1 MREIKIFFFFFF
13 LGLKDNLKAVKNEL
27 NTEEQFIENFIKGE
41 RFIRKYKF
49 YISAVVIILVAWFA
63 GNFIISKIN
72 DYKTKE
78 ANEIYAN
85 LIQDPSNKNLLE
97 QLKNKNTNLYAIFL
111 LKENINDFNNTTLQN
126 ELKQIYNNAQ
136 TNTLLKNIIALSLGD
151 KSIFLKNYDKLLEA
165 YKLLEQNKIEEANVL
180 LSQIKENSSLNQIAK
195 NLKHYQGIT
204 Q

>member
-1 MREIKIFFFFFF
+1 M
-13 LGLKDNLKAVKNEL
+13 GLKDNLKAVKNEL

-72 DYKTKE
+72 NYKTKE

-85 LIQDPSNKNLLE
+85 IIQDPSNKNLLE
-97 QLKNKNTNLYAIFL
+97 QLKNKNTNLYTIFL
-111 LKENINDFNNTTLQN
+111 LKENINDLNNTAFQN

>member
-1 MREIKIFFFFFF
+1 M
-13 LGLKDNLKAVKNEL
+13 GLKDNLKAVKNEL

-78 ANEIYAN
+78 ANKIYAN

>member
-1 MREIKIFFFFFF
+1 M
-13 LGLKDNLKAVKNEL
+13 
-27 NTEEQFIENFIKGE
+27 ENFIKGE

-111 LKENINDFNNTTLQN
+111 LKENINDFNNTALQN
-126 ELKQIYNNAQ
+126 ELKQIYSNTQ

-165 YKLLEQNKIEEANVL
+165 YKFLEQNKIKEANVL

>member
-1 MREIKIFFFFFF
+1 M
-13 LGLKDNLKAVKNEL
+13 GLKDNLKAVKNEL

-111 LKENINDFNNTTLQN
+111 LKENINDFNNTALQN
-126 ELKQIYNNAQ
+126 ELKQIYSNTQ

-151 KSIFLKNYDKLLEA
+151 KSMFLKNYDKLLEA
-165 YKLLEQNKIEEANVL
+165 YKFLEQNKIEEANVL

>member
-1 MREIKIFFFFFF
+1 M
-13 LGLKDNLKAVKNEL
+13 GLKDNLKAVKNEL

-165 YKLLEQNKIEEANVL
+165 YKLLEQNKIEEANIL

>member
-1 MREIKIFFFFFF
+1 M
-13 LGLKDNLKAVKNEL
+13 GLKDNLKAVKNEL

-97 QLKNKNTNLYAIFL
+97 QLKNKNTNLYTIFL
-111 LKENINDFNNTTLQN
+111 LKENINDLNNTAFQN

-180 LSQIKENSSLNQIAK
+180 LSQIKENSGLNQIAK

>member
-1 MREIKIFFFFFF
+1 M
-13 LGLKDNLKAVKNEL
+13 GLKDNLKAVKNKL

-97 QLKNKNTNLYAIFL
+97 QLKNKNTNLYTIFL
-111 LKENINDFNNTTLQN
+111 LKENINDLNNTAFQN

>member
-1 MREIKIFFFFFF
+1 M
-13 LGLKDNLKAVKNEL
+13 GLKDNLRAVKNEL

-97 QLKNKNTNLYAIFL
+97 QLKNKNTNLYTIFL
-111 LKENINDFNNTTLQN
+111 LKENINDLNNTAFQN

>member
-1 MREIKIFFFFFF
+1 M
-13 LGLKDNLKAVKNEL
+13 GLKDNLKAVKNEL
-27 NTEEQFIENFIKGE
+27 NTKEQFIENFIKGE

>member
-1 MREIKIFFFFFF
+1 M
-13 LGLKDNLKAVKNEL
+13 GLKDNLKAVKNEL

-49 YISAVVIILVAWFA
+49 YISAIVIVLIAWFI
-63 GNFIISKIN
+63 GDFTISKIN
-72 DYKTKE
+72 EYKIKK

-85 LIQDPSNKNLLE
+85 LLQNPNDKNLLE
-97 QLKNKNTNLYAIFL
+97 KLKNKNINLYAVFL
-111 LKENINDFNNTTLQN
+111 LKENIDDFNNTTFQN
-126 ELKQIYNNAQ
+126 ELRQIYSNTQ
-136 TNTLLKNIIALSLGD
+136 TNPLLKNIIALSLGD

-165 YKLLEQNKIEEANVL
+165 YRLLEQNKIEEANIL
-180 LSQIKENSSLNQIAK
+180 LSQIKENSSLSQIAK

>member
-1 MREIKIFFFFFF
+1 MR
-13 LGLKDNLKAVKNEL
+13 LKDNLKAVKNEL

-97 QLKNKNTNLYAIFL
+97 KLKNKNTNLYAIFL
-111 LKENINDFNNTTLQN
+111 LKENINDFNNTALQN
-126 ELKQIYNNAQ
+126 ELKQIYSNAQ

>member
-1 MREIKIFFFFFF
+1 M
-13 LGLKDNLKAVKNEL
+13 GLKDNLKAVKNEL
-27 NTEEQFIENFIKGE
+27 NTEERFIENFIKGE

-97 QLKNKNTNLYAIFL
+97 QLKNKNTNLYTIFL
-111 LKENINDFNNTTLQN
+111 LKENINDLNNTAFQN

>member
-1 MREIKIFFFFFF
+1 M
-13 LGLKDNLKAVKNEL
+13 GLKDNLKAVKNEL

-49 YISAVVIILVAWFA
+49 YISAVVIILVVWFA

-97 QLKNKNTNLYAIFL
+97 QLKNKNTNLYTIFL
-111 LKENINDFNNTTLQN
+111 LKENINDLNNTAFQN

>member
-1 MREIKIFFFFFF
+1 M
-13 LGLKDNLKAVKNEL
+13 GLKDNLKAVKNEL

-72 DYKTKE
+72 DYKIKE

-85 LIQDPSNKNLLE
+85 LVQDPSNKNLLE
-97 QLKNKNTNLYAIFL
+97 ELKNKNINLYTIFL
-111 LKENINDFNNTTLQN
+111 LKENINDLNNTAFQN
-126 ELKQIYNNAQ
+126 ELKQIYSNTQ
-136 TNTLLKNIIALSLGD
+136 TNTLLKNIISLSLGD

-180 LSQIKENSSLNQIAK
+180 LSQIKENSSLSQIAK

>member
-1 MREIKIFFFFFF
+1 M
-13 LGLKDNLKAVKNEL
+13 GLKDNLKAVKNEL

-97 QLKNKNTNLYAIFL
+97 QLKNKNTNLYTIFL

>member
-1 MREIKIFFFFFF
+1 M
-13 LGLKDNLKAVKNEL
+13 GLKDNLKAVKNEL

-72 DYKTKE
+72 DYKIKE

-111 LKENINDFNNTTLQN
+111 LKENINDFNNTALQN

>member
-1 MREIKIFFFFFF
+1 M
-13 LGLKDNLKAVKNEL
+13 GLKDNLKAVKNEL

-41 RFIRKYKF
+41 IFIRKYKF

-136 TNTLLKNIIALSLGD
+136 TNTLLKNIIALSLED

>member
-1 MREIKIFFFFFF
+1 M
-13 LGLKDNLKAVKNEL
+13 GLKNNLKAVKNEL

-111 LKENINDFNNTTLQN
+111 LKENINDFNNTALQN
-126 ELKQIYNNAQ
+126 ELKQIYSNTQ

-165 YKLLEQNKIEEANVL
+165 YKFLEQNKIEEANVL

>member
-1 MREIKIFFFFFF
+1 M
-13 LGLKDNLKAVKNEL
+13 GLKDNLKAVKNEL

-111 LKENINDFNNTTLQN
+111 LKENINDFNNTALQN
-126 ELKQIYNNAQ
+126 ELKQIYSNTQ

-165 YKLLEQNKIEEANVL
+165 YKFLEQNKIEEANVL

>member
-1 MREIKIFFFFFF
+1 M
-13 LGLKDNLKAVKNEL
+13 GLIDNLKAVKNEL

-111 LKENINDFNNTTLQN
+111 LKENINDFNNTALQN

>member
-1 MREIKIFFFFFF
+1 M
-13 LGLKDNLKAVKNEL
+13 GLKDNLKAVKNEL

-49 YISAVVIILVAWFA
+49 YISAAVIILVAWFA

-111 LKENINDFNNTTLQN
+111 LKENINDFNNTALQN
-126 ELKQIYNNAQ
+126 ELKQIYSNTQ

-165 YKLLEQNKIEEANVL
+165 YKFLEQNKIEEANVL

>member
-1 MREIKIFFFFFF
+1 M
-13 LGLKDNLKAVKNEL
+13 GLKDNLKAVKNEL
-27 NTEEQFIENFIKGE
+27 NAEERFIENFIKGE

-97 QLKNKNTNLYAIFL
+97 QLKNKNTNLYTIFL
-111 LKENINDFNNTTLQN
+111 LKENINDLNNTAFQN

-180 LSQIKENSSLNQIAK
+180 LSRIKENSSLNQIAK

>member
-1 MREIKIFFFFFF
+1 M
-13 LGLKDNLKAVKNEL
+13 GLKDNLKAVKNEL

-72 DYKTKE
+72 NYKTKE

-97 QLKNKNTNLYAIFL
+97 QLKNKNTNLYTIFL
-111 LKENINDFNNTTLQN
+111 LKENINDLNNTAFQN
-126 ELKQIYNNAQ
+126 ELKQIYKNAQ

>member
-1 MREIKIFFFFFF
+1 M
-13 LGLKDNLKAVKNEL
+13 GLKDNLKAVKNEL

-111 LKENINDFNNTTLQN
+111 LKENINDFNNTALQN

-136 TNTLLKNIIALSLGD
+136 TNTLLKNIIALSLRD

-180 LSQIKENSSLNQIAK
+180 LSQIKENSNLNQIAK

>member
-1 MREIKIFFFFFF
+1 M
-13 LGLKDNLKAVKNEL
+13 GLKDNLKAVKNEL

-111 LKENINDFNNTTLQN
+111 LKENINDFNNTALQN

-195 NLKHYQGIT
+195 NLKHYQGIA

>member
-1 MREIKIFFFFFF
+1 M
-13 LGLKDNLKAVKNEL
+13 GLKDNLKAVKNEL

-97 QLKNKNTNLYAIFL
+97 QLKNKNTNLYTIFL
-111 LKENINDFNNTTLQN
+111 LKENINNLNNTAFQN

>member
-1 MREIKIFFFFFF
+1 M
-13 LGLKDNLKAVKNEL
+13 GLKDNLKAVKNEL

-111 LKENINDFNNTTLQN
+111 LKENIDDFNNTALQN
-126 ELKQIYNNAQ
+126 ELKQIYSNTQ

-151 KSIFLKNYDKLLEA
+151 KSMFLKNYDKLLEA
-165 YKLLEQNKIEEANVL
+165 YKFLEQNKIEEANVL

>member
-1 MREIKIFFFFFF
+1 M
-13 LGLKDNLKAVKNEL
+13 GLKDNLKAVKNEL

-78 ANEIYAN
+78 ANEIYAD
-85 LIQDPSNKNLLE
+85 LIQDPNNKNLLE

>member
-1 MREIKIFFFFFF
+1 M
-13 LGLKDNLKAVKNEL
+13 GLKDNLKAVKNEL
-27 NTEEQFIENFIKGE
+27 DTEEQFIENFIKGE

-72 DYKTKE
+72 NYKTKE

-97 QLKNKNTNLYAIFL
+97 QLKNKNTNLYTIFL
-111 LKENINDFNNTTLQN
+111 LKENINDLNNTAFQN

>member
-1 MREIKIFFFFFF
+1 M
-13 LGLKDNLKAVKNEL
+13 GLKDNLKAVKNEL

-49 YISAVVIILVAWFA
+49 YISAVVIILVVWFA

-72 DYKTKE
+72 DYKIKE

-111 LKENINDFNNTTLQN
+111 LKENINDFNNTALQN
-126 ELKQIYNNAQ
+126 ELKQIYSNTQ

-180 LSQIKENSSLNQIAK
+180 LSQIKENSSLSQIAK

>member
-1 MREIKIFFFFFF
+1 M
-13 LGLKDNLKAVKNEL
+13 GLKDNLKAVKNEL

-85 LIQDPSNKNLLE
+85 LIQDPNNKNLLE

-111 LKENINDFNNTTLQN
+111 LKENINDFNNTALQN

-136 TNTLLKNIIALSLGD
+136 TNTLLKNIIALSLRD

>member
-1 MREIKIFFFFFF
+1 M
-13 LGLKDNLKAVKNEL
+13 GLKDNLKAVKNEL

-49 YISAVVIILVAWFA
+49 YISAIVIILVAWFA

-97 QLKNKNTNLYAIFL
+97 QLKNKNTNLYTIFL
-111 LKENINDFNNTTLQN
+111 LKENINDLNNTAFQN

>member
-1 MREIKIFFFFFF
+1 MR
-13 LGLKDNLKAVKNEL
+13 LKDNLKAVKNEL

-97 QLKNKNTNLYAIFL
+97 QLKNKNTNLYTIFL

-136 TNTLLKNIIALSLGD
+136 TNTLLKNIIALSLRD

>member
-1 MREIKIFFFFFF
+1 M
-13 LGLKDNLKAVKNEL
+13 GLKDNLKAVKNEL

-97 QLKNKNTNLYAIFL
+97 QLKNKNTNLYTIFL
-111 LKENINDFNNTTLQN
+111 LKENINDFNNITLQN

-136 TNTLLKNIIALSLGD
+136 TNTLLKNIVALSLGD

>member
-1 MREIKIFFFFFF
+1 M
-13 LGLKDNLKAVKNEL
+13 GLKDNLKAVKNEL

-97 QLKNKNTNLYAIFL
+97 QLKNRNTNLYAIFL
-111 LKENINDFNNTTLQN
+111 LKENINDFNNTALQN

-136 TNTLLKNIIALSLGD
+136 TNTLLKNIIALSLRD

>member
-1 MREIKIFFFFFF
+1 M
-13 LGLKDNLKAVKNEL
+13 GLKDNLKAVKNEL

-111 LKENINDFNNTTLQN
+111 LKENINDFNNTALQN

-165 YKLLEQNKIEEANVL
+165 YKLLEQNKIKEANVL

>member
-1 MREIKIFFFFFF
+1 M
-13 LGLKDNLKAVKNEL
+13 GLKDNLKAVKNEL

-72 DYKTKE
+72 DYKIKE

-111 LKENINDFNNTTLQN
+111 LKENINDFNNTALQN
-126 ELKQIYNNAQ
+126 ELKQIYSNTQ

-165 YKLLEQNKIEEANVL
+165 YKFLEQNKIEEANVL
-180 LSQIKENSSLNQIAK
+180 LSRIKENSSLNQIAK

>member
-1 MREIKIFFFFFF
+1 M
-13 LGLKDNLKAVKNEL
+13 GLRDNLKAVKNEL

-111 LKENINDFNNTTLQN
+111 LKENINDFNNTALQN
-126 ELKQIYNNAQ
+126 ELKQIYSNTQ

-165 YKLLEQNKIEEANVL
+165 YKFLEQNKIEEANVL

>member
-1 MREIKIFFFFFF
+1 M
-13 LGLKDNLKAVKNEL
+13 GLKDNLKAVKNEL

-97 QLKNKNTNLYAIFL
+97 QLKNKNTNLYTIFL
-111 LKENINDFNNTTLQN
+111 LKENINDLNNTAFQN

-180 LSQIKENSSLNQIAK
+180 LSQIKENSSLNQIAE